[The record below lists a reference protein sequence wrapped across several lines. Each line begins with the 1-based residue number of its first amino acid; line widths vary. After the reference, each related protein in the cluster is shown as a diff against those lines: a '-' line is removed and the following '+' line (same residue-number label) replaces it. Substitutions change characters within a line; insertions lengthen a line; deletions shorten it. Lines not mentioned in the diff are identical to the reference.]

1 MRRIRPGSRVFLDR
15 TALRSSGDVFARGV
29 PSASNL
35 SAAFTVKFGLGYARD
50 FASAAP
56 TIRHKG
62 CSMNRVLALVT
73 AATVL
78 ISLSTLAH
86 ANLIGG
92 RE

>member
-1 MRRIRPGSRVFLDR
+1 
-15 TALRSSGDVFARGV
+15 
-29 PSASNL
+29 
-35 SAAFTVKFGLGYARD
+35 
-50 FASAAP
+50 
-56 TIRHKG
+56 
-62 CSMNRVLALVT
+62 MNRVLVALVT